1 MSLHMVDV
9 KDYPAQVA
17 ATARRARWY
26 TAGALT
32 ALVIAYGL
40 AGASD
45 YADALRI
52 EAMQAEAQRQ
62 VAAGK
67 VEHWREGFKSGQAS
81 VSCWAGFKVDS
92 RTGEPL
98 Q

>member
-1 MSLHMVDV
+1 MNLHMVDL

-32 ALVIAYGL
+32 GLVIAYGL

-52 EAMQAEAQRQ
+52 EAMQADAQRQ

-81 VSCWAGFKVDS
+81 VACWAGIKVDA
-92 RTGEPL
+92 RTGEAL
-98 Q
+98 K